1 LVVLRQRGSRPGQQQ
16 RREKNDAERRR
27 HRRCSI
33 YSFRTVRID
42 VWSDLVCPWC
52 YIGKRRLERALAQ
65 FPDRDRVEIVHR
77 SFQLNP
83 SAPMATTTR
92 RRDYLMAKYGWSA
105 AQAEKIDADME
116 RRAAV
121 DGLEYHLSAEGL
133 TGNTFDAHRLAHLAR
148 ERGRQD
154 AAVERFF
161 RAYFTEQRSL
171 FDHASLEV
179 LGVDIG
185 FDPDEVRRVLDGNQY
200 SDAVAA
206 DSREAQALGV
216 TGVPFFVF
224 DGRLGVS
231 GAQAVDVF
239 AEALSQASMT
249 SPPEGGHNAR

>member
-1 LVVLRQRGSRPGQQQ
+1 M
-16 RREKNDAERRR
+16 
-27 HRRCSI
+27 
-33 YSFRTVRID
+33 RID

-52 YIGKRRLERALAQ
+52 YIGKRRLERALAE
-65 FPDRDRVEIVHR
+65 FPGRDTVEIVHR

-83 SAPMATTTR
+83 SAPMGTTTR
-92 RRDYLMAKYGWSA
+92 RRDYLIAKYGWSA

-133 TGNTFDAHRLAHLAR
+133 TGNTFDAHRLVHLAR

-161 RAYFTEQRSL
+161 RAYFTERLSL
-171 FDHASLEV
+171 FDHASLATLASDV
-179 LGVDIG
+179 AL
-185 FDPDEVRRVLDGNQY
+185 DPDDVQRVLDGHEY

-206 DSREAQALGV
+206 DSHEARALGI

-231 GAQAVDVF
+231 GAQAVEVF
-239 AEALSQASMT
+239 ADVLTRVSDGNLPLSLS
-249 SPPEGGHNAR
+249 S